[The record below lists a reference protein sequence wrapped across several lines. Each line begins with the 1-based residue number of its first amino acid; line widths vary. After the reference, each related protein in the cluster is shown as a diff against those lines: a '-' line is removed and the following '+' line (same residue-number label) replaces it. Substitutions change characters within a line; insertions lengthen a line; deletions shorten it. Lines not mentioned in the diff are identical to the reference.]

1 MAYDAKKSFT
11 VEVETEQKFPGG
23 KYAMVIVAGQRAR
36 DLQRGAKP
44 LIAGLESH
52 KATVVALMEIDAG
65 LVTPDYPD
73 DHVEPKSKEEE
84 TVAEVEDA
92 G

>member
-23 KYAMVIVAGQRAR
+23 KYAMVITAGKRAR
-36 DLQRGAKP
+36 DLQNGAKP
-44 LIAGLESH
+44 LIPGLDSH
-52 KATVVALMEIDAG
+52 KSTVVALMEIDAG
-65 LVTPDYPD
+65 LITPDYPD
-73 DHVEPKSKEEE
+73 DHIEPKTKEEE

>member
-23 KYAMVIVAGQRAR
+23 KYAMVIVAGQRAH

-44 LIAGLESH
+44 LIPGLESH
-52 KATVVALMEIDAG
+52 KPTVVALMEIDAG
-65 LVTPDYPD
+65 LVTSNYPD
-73 DHVEPKSKEEE
+73 DHVEPKTKEEE